1 MDHPKTLP
9 APAVPLAG
17 LTDPDIFPMRL
28 VILVPGQGL
37 EAPALTQWL
46 ASPVSLHQPSILFL
60 SVVQSLNEEP
70 CARLQLLDLTALT
83 SGFPIKV
90 ESELI
95 MGKSWVDAVCEVRQ
109 PGDLVVCHAGQTI
122 SVPDAARYPL
132 SVALSNRLDAPVLV
146 LTGLYRESL
155 HHPRTRATEAAW
167 WGVALA
173 LVAAFGVPQAWIS
186 QHVMGW
192 AHQILL
198 ILSVLAEV
206 GLLWIWNQAW

>member
-37 EAPALTQWL
+37 EAPALAQWL
-46 ASPVSLHQPSILFL
+46 ASPVSLQRPSILFL

-70 CARLQLLDLTALT
+70 CARLQLSDLTALT
-83 SGFPIKV
+83 SGLPVKV

-95 MGKSWVDAVCEVRQ
+95 MGKSWVNAVCEVWQ
-109 PGDLVVCHAGQTI
+109 PGDLVICYAGRTI
-122 SVPDAARYPL
+122 SISGAARYPL
-132 SVALSNRLDAPVLV
+132 WVALSNRLDASVFA
-146 LTGLYRESL
+146 LTGFYREPL
-155 HHPRTRATEAAW
+155 CRPRTHATEVAW

-173 LVAAFGVPQAWIS
+173 LVAAFGVLQAWIS
-186 QHVMGW
+186 QHVIGR

-206 GLLWIWNQAW
+206 GLLWMWNQAG